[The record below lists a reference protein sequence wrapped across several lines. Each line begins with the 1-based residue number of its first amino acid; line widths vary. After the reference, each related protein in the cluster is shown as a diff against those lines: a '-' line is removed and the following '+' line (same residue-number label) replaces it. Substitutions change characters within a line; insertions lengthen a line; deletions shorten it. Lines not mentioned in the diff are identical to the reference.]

1 MRSVVLVVLATA
13 AVGRLEAQQPATARP
28 VSAEAVPLAP
38 MAPMSPTAAARL
50 LSPAVAAIVRAETDS
65 AAAAGL
71 PTDPLVLRALEGQQR
86 GATPDRIRTALVTLR
101 GRLRTAASAVGSTA
115 SEAEYV
121 AAAGALS
128 AGLPLEAI
136 AGFRRERPK
145 GSVAVPLVVASDLVA
160 RGVPV
165 PATAKTITELLTR
178 GADDR
183 ALLALRTAVQSDI
196 AYGNAPRLAIE
207 SRSRGILA
215 ALPSLRPSSFTTT
228 LAPRMP

>member
-1 MRSVVLVVLATA
+1 VKPLRLALLSLSIAGT
-13 AVGRLEAQQPATARP
+13 VGAQQSAPARP
-28 VSAEAVPLAP
+28 ASAEAAPLAP
-38 MAPMSPTAAARL
+38 LTAMSPSAAARQL
-50 LSPAVAAIVRAETDS
+50 TPAVAAIVKAETDS

-86 GATPDRIRTALVTLR
+86 GATPDRIRTALVSLR
-101 GRLRTAASAVGSTA
+101 GRLRTAATAVGRSA

-121 AAAGALS
+121 AAAGALA
-128 AGLPLEAI
+128 AGLSQDNI

-160 RGVPV
+160 RGVPAA
-165 PATAKTITELLTR
+165 ATTKTITELLTR

-228 LAPRMP
+228 LTPPTP